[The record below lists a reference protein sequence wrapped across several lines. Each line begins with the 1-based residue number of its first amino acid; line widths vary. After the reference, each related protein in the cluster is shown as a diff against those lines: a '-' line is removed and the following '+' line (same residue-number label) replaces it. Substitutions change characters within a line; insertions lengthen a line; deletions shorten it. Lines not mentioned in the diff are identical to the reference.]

1 MYYQKVNTNLSQSLT
16 SMETEKAA
24 RDDYAKCV
32 LADPQIMAMILQYTI
47 PELHDI
53 PREEIMQ
60 GIFHTVVTLT
70 VPELLAVKLQPL
82 GTEDIDEH
90 GAKIIYDIRSS
101 VCIRGVT
108 RTFLLNL
115 EAQKSSLF
123 SKLRYHLDNRIT
135 YYLCRMIS
143 SQKNMEFTH
152 SNYDDIKPVYSIWV
166 CMDARKDSE
175 SIIDIA
181 LQPVIR
187 VGQPVRSFLFNLMH
201 GVILNIRPQDAEPY
215 PEHPLLAMLGL
226 LFSHIP
232 APEKQRLLEEKYDL
246 KMTTDLE
253 RCVKEMCNISDFYEE
268 EILER
273 GMERGMKRGQNMALI
288 SQVLKK
294 IAKGKTSS
302 DAADELETPLTV
314 IQPIYTLAHTFPDAN
329 AAQLC
334 ERMEIQ
340 ANS

>member
-1 MYYQKVNTNLSQSLT
+1 M
-16 SMETEKAA
+16 
-24 RDDYAKCV
+24 
-32 LADPQIMAMILQYTI
+32 
-47 PELHDI
+47 
-53 PREEIMQ
+53 
-60 GIFHTVVTLT
+60 
-70 VPELLAVKLQPL
+70 
-82 GTEDIDEH
+82 
-90 GAKIIYDIRSS
+90 
-101 VCIRGVT
+101 
-108 RTFLLNL
+108 
-115 EAQKSSLF
+115 
-123 SKLRYHLDNRIT
+123 
-135 YYLCRMIS
+135 
-143 SQKNMEFTH
+143 
-152 SNYDDIKPVYSIWV
+152 
-166 CMDARKDSE
+166 
-175 SIIDIA
+175 
-181 LQPVIR
+181 
-187 VGQPVRSFLFNLMH
+187 
-201 GVILNIRPQDAEPY
+201 
-215 PEHPLLAMLGL
+215 
-226 LFSHIP
+226 FSHIP

-314 IQPIYTLAHTFPDAN
+314 IQPIYTLAHAFPDAN